1 MVVNPSILGQ
11 DPSAWRAW
19 HRQGLLRA
27 LPESECSEEGAAFL
41 GVGMVKWKD
50 GNGWWL
56 MDD

>member
-19 HRQGLLRA
+19 HHQGLLRA

-50 GNGWWL
+50 GNGW
-56 MDD
+56 